1 MYFHSSIYTKFKKK
15 NISPSFEPLNL
26 STFPPGP
33 QPPYAFHFFD
43 QNPVVK
49 HFVTSVFTGNKSWSG
64 EARSNHQCLIVI
76 RKLFIKYT
84 PKKLKHVPLKKG
96 PSQATTRKHPF
107 AGQQPLHASL
117 SYNSHRVARVGCHDS
132 SGYPRGKGTHLKKRK
147 DHIPSTIFSENI
159 LPSA

>member
-1 MYFHSSIYTKFKKK
+1 MWHVSSWVKNVCIYLYIRIQSHIDIVCIYRCMYFHSSIYTKFKKK

-96 PSQATTRKHPF
+96 HPF
-107 AGQQPLHASL
+107 KKKEG
-117 SYNSHRVARVGCHDS
+117 SYSKHYFFRE
-132 SGYPRGKGTHLKKRK
+132 HLTLRL
-147 DHIPSTIFSENI
+147 N
-159 LPSA
+159 